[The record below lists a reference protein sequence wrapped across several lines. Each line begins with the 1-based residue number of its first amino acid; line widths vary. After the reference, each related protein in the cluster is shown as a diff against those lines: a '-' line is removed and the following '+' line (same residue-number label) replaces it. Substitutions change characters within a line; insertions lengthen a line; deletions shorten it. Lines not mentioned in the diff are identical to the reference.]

1 MPKTLKE
8 ATITTPNARKRLLK
22 GMHWRAIDPDV
33 HLGYRKGVRG
43 GRWLVRWYRGDN
55 VYAQVTLGTADGEF
69 PADGTDIL
77 DFSQAT
83 AKARAH
89 VRQCRA
95 DARALERGPVLWVKD
110 AIAEYL
116 KMREAREEAQRGK
129 DGLKRDARS
138 RLTKHVLKTS
148 LGDRPLHVLN
158 DEDLRR
164 WRQKLPGTLAS
175 GTLRRLVNDLKAAL
189 NHMVRINRSRLPP
202 ELLAAIRDGL
212 KADEVSRGEAR
223 RQVLGDADIRRII
236 SAARDTDTV
245 QDWDGDLAQLVIILA
260 ATGAR
265 FSQIIRMKVSDVQPD
280 KGRLMVPVSHKGR
293 GEKRTE
299 HVGVQVGQDVVDA
312 LRPAI
317 YGRPGPSPLLE
328 RWRRVQISQTDWK
341 RDRRGPW
348 RSASELTRIWVT
360 IVAKA
365 GLPDD
370 ILPYCLRHSSIVR
383 GLRAGLPTRL
393 VAAIH
398 DTSVS
403 MIEKHYSAY
412 VVDAMDDIAARAVVP
427 LVDSPAKILPMLL
440 PGA

>member
-8 ATITTPNARKRLLK
+8 APITTPSAREKLAK
-22 GMHWRAIDPDV
+22 GLHWRAIDPDV

-55 VYAQVTLGTADGEF
+55 AYAQVTLGTADDSF
-69 PADGTDIL
+69 PADGPENL
-77 DFSQAT
+77 NFRPAT

-95 DARALERGPVLWVKD
+95 EERALELGPVLRVKD

-138 RLTKHVLKTS
+138 RLTKHVLTTS
-148 LGDRPLHVLN
+148 LGDRPLHVLD
-158 DEDLRR
+158 DEALRH

-175 GTLRRLVNDLKAAL
+175 GTVRRLVNDLKAAL
-189 NHMVRINRSRLPP
+189 NHMARINRSRLPT

-212 KADEVSRGEAR
+212 KADEASRAEAR

-236 SAARDTDTV
+236 SAARDVDAT
-245 QDWDGDLAQLVIILA
+245 QDWDGDLARLVIVLA

-265 FSQIIRMKVSDVQPD
+265 FSQIMRMKVADVQTD
-280 KGRLMVPVSHKGR
+280 RGRLMIPVSHKGR

-299 HVGVQVGQDVVDA
+299 HVGVQVGQDVVEA

-317 YGRPGPSPLLE
+317 NGRPGPSALLE
-328 RWRRVQISQTDWK
+328 RWRRIQISQTDWK

-427 LVDSPAKILPMLL
+427 LVDPSSKVVAIR
-440 PGA
+440 

>member
-1 MPKTLKE
+1 MAKTLKE
-8 ATITTPNARKRLLK
+8 APLTTRNARLK
-22 GMHWRAIDPDV
+22 LTRGLHWRAIDPDV
-33 HLGYRKGVRG
+33 HLGYRRGARG

-55 VYAQVTLGTADGEF
+55 AYAQVTLATADDAF

-77 DFSQAT
+77 DFAQAA

-164 WRQKLPGTLAS
+164 WRQKLPGTLAT
-175 GTLRRLVNDLKAAL
+175 GTVRRLVNDLKAAL
-189 NHMVRINRSRLPP
+189 NNMARINRSRLPP

-212 KADEVSRGEAR
+212 KADEASRAEAR
-223 RQVLGDADIRRII
+223 RQVLGDADVRRII
-236 SAARDTDTV
+236 SAARDVDAM
-245 QDWDGDLAQLVIILA
+245 QDWDGDLARLVVVLA

-265 FSQIIRMKVSDVQPD
+265 FSQIMRMKVADVQPD
-280 KGRLMVPVSHKGR
+280 KGRLMIPVSHKGR

-299 HVGVQVGQDVVDA
+299 HVGVQVGQDVVEA

-317 YGRPGPSPLLE
+317 NGRSGPAPLLE

-427 LVDSPAKILPMLL
+427 LVDPSSKVVAIR
-440 PGA
+440 